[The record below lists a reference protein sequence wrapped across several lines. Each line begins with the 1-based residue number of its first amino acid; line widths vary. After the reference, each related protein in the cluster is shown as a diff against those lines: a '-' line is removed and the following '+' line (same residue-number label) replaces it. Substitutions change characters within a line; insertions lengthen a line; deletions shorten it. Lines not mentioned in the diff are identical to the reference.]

1 MKGKTDRTEFRAK
14 SAKDAKVR
22 FDNQKWYGR
31 GLCELSVLG
40 ARELLAVVLA
50 NISEVR
56 IQGQLAENGGLH
68 SPVSRSGK

>member
-1 MKGKTDRTEFRAK
+1 MKGKTNRTVFRAK

-22 FDNQKWYGR
+22 FDKQKWYGR

-40 ARELLAVVLA
+40 ARELLAVVLS

-56 IQGQLAENGGLH
+56 I
-68 SPVSRSGK
+68 